1 MSTTDFLVIWLVC
14 SALIFCCRVLPVAL
28 LQGRS
33 LPPRV
38 EEALSYIPT
47 AVFAALVANDLLSPT
62 MFASGVWPGLMPLLA
77 SAVVC
82 LIAAKTKSMLWCCV
96 GGIAAY
102 IVLSLL

>member
-1 MSTTDFLVIWLVC
+1 
-14 SALIFCCRVLPVAL
+14 
-28 LQGRS
+28 
-33 LPPRV
+33 
-38 EEALSYIPT
+38 
-47 AVFAALVANDLLSPT
+47 VANDLLSPT
-62 MFASGVWPGLMPLLA
+62 MFASGVWPGLMPLVA